1 MFQNLIKNYVDK
13 LTIKDIDAFALKN
26 EVILSSSEK
35 ENILKII
42 KDNWYDLIYGDYE
55 EILSSNRNSVSEEAY
70 SKILVLAQEYKK
82 RYQSLL

>member
-55 EILSSNRNSVSEEAY
+55 EILSSNRNNVSKEAY

>member
-70 SKILVLAQEYKK
+70 LKILVLAQEYKK

>member
-42 KDNWYDLIYGDYE
+42 KNNWYDLIYGDYE
-55 EILSSNRNSVSEEAY
+55 EILSSNRNSVSEDTY
-70 SKILVLAQEYKK
+70 SKILILAQEYKK